1 MNALSNFPSLT
12 LILLSSSEAEPYH
25 RSLQGETISKYCISA
40 TGQDVSAAPA
50 ESDPTL
56 SVWKRRFSS
65 LILSDVLVME
75 ALAGTRG
82 DVTHIIHLRR

>member
-1 MNALSNFPSLT
+1 MSALSNFPSLT
-12 LILLSSSEAEPYH
+12 LILPSSSEAEPYH

-40 TGQDVSAAPA
+40 TGQVVSAAPA

-65 LILSDVLVME
+65 LILSDILVIA
-75 ALAGTRG
+75 ALAGMRG